1 MAKERLSAA
10 TFVTRG
16 YGQVEPNHL
25 SGQKTGRLYAQL
37 PLGIDKLENGQFA
50 KYDYK
55 TNTVNLE
62 GDGEWFLHFSEVK
75 VYEARETE
83 EDFVITKG
91 GVYPRLVGTLE
102 GDVYTTNTVNGTKE
116 TLTEG
121 KILTVGADGFLA
133 VNDAPEDTDMQ
144 WQIAK
149 VYTMPDGQPG
159 LKLVRIN

>member
-1 MAKERLSAA
+1 MAKERLSTA
-10 TFVTRG
+10 TFVTSG

-50 KYDYK
+50 KYDYA
-55 TNTVNLE
+55 NNEVNLT

-75 VYEARETE
+75 VYDARETD

-91 GVYPRLVGTLE
+91 GVYPRLYGTLE
-102 GDVYTTNTVNGTKE
+102 GDIYTTNAVKGTAE
-116 TLTEG
+116 TLEEG
-121 KILTVGADGFLA
+121 VILTVGADGFLA
-133 VNDAPEDTDMQ
+133 VNESPAETDMQ

-159 LKLVRIN
+159 VKLVRVK

>member
-25 SGQKTGRLYAQL
+25 SGQKTGRLYTQL

-55 TNTVNLE
+55 TNTVNLT
-62 GDGEWFLHFSEVK
+62 GDGEWFLHYSEVK

-102 GDVYTTNTVNGTKE
+102 GDIYTTNAVNGTKE

-121 KILTVGADGFLA
+121 KILTVGTDGFLA
-133 VNDAPEDTDMQ
+133 VNEAPEDTEMQ

-149 VYTMPDGQPG
+149 AYTMPDGQPG